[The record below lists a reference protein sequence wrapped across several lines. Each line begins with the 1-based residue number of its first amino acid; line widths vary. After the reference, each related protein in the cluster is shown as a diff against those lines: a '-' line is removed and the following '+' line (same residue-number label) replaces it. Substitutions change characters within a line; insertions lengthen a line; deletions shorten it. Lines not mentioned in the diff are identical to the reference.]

1 MICHK
6 IFDTNVKRWFV
17 YGSAKPNG
25 DPYKVKYRFK
35 NETRIDSKLT
45 DKEFVELFY
54 LTKQFEK
61 NVTYTN
67 KDMEPVKPVVS
78 EISVLNDDYE
88 YTDHDLDSEEEC
100 VLEDIQN
107 TMKQDEIEF
116 FEKLV
121 TRCYS
126 QDRYDDYDQW
136 LKVGMGLKNTNPGL
150 FDVFDTFS
158 QQSSSYQSR
167 EECLQNGIPFNVIV
181 RIQLQKR
188 L

>member
-1 MICHK
+1 M
-6 IFDTNVKRWFV
+6 
-17 YGSAKPNG
+17 
-25 DPYKVKYRFK
+25 
-35 NETRIDSKLT
+35 
-45 DKEFVELFY
+45 
-54 LTKQFEK
+54 
-61 NVTYTN
+61 
-67 KDMEPVKPVVS
+67 KPVVS

-100 VLEDIQN
+100 ILEDIQN
-107 TMKQDEIEF
+107 TMKKDEIEF

-126 QDRYDDYDQW
+126 QERYDDYDQW

-167 EECLQNGIPFNVIV
+167 EECLQKMEFFSTLFQSNYKSDFDLLG
-181 RIQLQKR
+181 
-188 L
+188 